1 MDGEYE
7 PMSSFLDVLCKKEEP
22 SLIWEGNDFGG
33 CFEKVVVVS
42 PVYVIMSF
50 ICSFFIF
57 KASCS
62 STASGNL
69 NRVWVVYLRLV
80 LHAAIICTQI
90 ALFVEQCLAVENIQS
105 VEIVAESLILLAWC
119 LSAFVIFIWR
129 KSWHSV
135 SSGRDFDI
143 IIASWFLA
151 FISCS
156 FELHSAIL
164 SSTGSASALD
174 EDTFKDYEVRNI
186 YTRFVFYV
194 GILLSQVIK
203 SNVPV
208 IVPEDEGAGSS
219 RGTRVQH
226 SPTEESASFISRISF
241 HWVKKLFTVA
251 RETQFPTVEHLPF
264 DLPTPL
270 NPAANHCNL
279 QLALK
284 HYSQPDNS
292 SSPDITQPLIEVSR
306 PQPSDKLLLV
316 RAINRAFGWTFWP
329 LNLIKMLELILNLS
343 VPVILN
349 LFLHELERS
358 SPNLVSSGLYLTL
371 LVVVST
377 VKAFVGAHLKFELR
391 KLGMRLKGALISELF
406 SKVLNINFARLRSF
420 SVGQISNFATEDA
433 NAISS
438 YLYALMDI
446 WAIPLE
452 IMIVLVLLYHYIGM
466 SFLSVLG
473 FCILTTPLNIYVTSK
488 FEKHEDKLMKQRDD
502 RLKLIYEIFANIKT
516 VKFFSW
522 EESLIAKL
530 MELRN
535 VELAELKA
543 IAVLDAGCVFLW
555 AVAPS
560 LITTL
565 TIGTYTLLGGEIS
578 VSMLFT
584 TLALVSQMIEPLNM
598 IPWVLLDF
606 AMAWVSTVR
615 VQSFFSLSDN
625 SPTNNQANHPL
636 GENSI
641 IEMDNC
647 SFYWDDS
654 NDCCLACLQ
663 FQVNKGELMIVMG
676 KSGSG
681 KSSLLLALSQE
692 LNIASGELRLKEWKD
707 GAGIVLQDCWIKSGS
722 VREAVLDG
730 CVYDLYWYETVVSAC
745 ALDAD
750 IAAFSQGDESPV
762 GVNGSLLSG
771 GQRLRLSLARAVY
784 KNKQVYLIDDI
795 FSSLDAH
802 VVHHIFENCINGILA
817 SKTRVVCTHNKSL
830 SASANTLMVLEEGRI
845 QYIGPPQVA
854 GLPPIDAAS
863 PDIKC
868 SDVGEGQD
876 QHSYVE
882 PRSFGAVSSSVYE
895 FYLRSAGYTLSFLVV
910 FFLFCMQV
918 SDSAATIWLSLWA
931 KAVSLTPGIREF
943 PLGVA
948 SAQHWNTSQ
957 QSSGLLYGLN
967 DQVFNRLGVPS
978 NSSFYLEVYG
988 SIITGNII
996 FSLGRVLSFIPF
1008 QIAATKILHNKMLL
1022 SIMQTPLH
1030 FFDATPL
1037 GVIINRF
1044 SSDVYT
1050 VDSDVPIEVNIF
1062 AANLCYIVGV
1072 VVVTCYGLP
1081 YIIISFVP
1089 LSVFYFFIQ
1098 RYYRRAVREVK
1109 RLYSMSKSPLFS
1121 HFQETLGGVAYIHSF
1136 RSSAAVQNTGMK
1148 ILKTYQRAEYCLTAA
1163 NVWLRL
1169 RLELLTALVIAFVS
1183 CVVLIQMKFD
1193 NVDAS
1198 RLGLGLTLA
1207 FSISQAM
1214 DYLISSFTD
1223 LEKSF
1228 VAAERVMQFTNNLP
1242 QEKESEG
1249 AMSVCSSWPQLGNI
1263 TFSAVT
1269 VRYNNCTTR
1278 ALNNVNLSIRTG
1290 EKVAIV
1296 GRTGAGKSTL
1306 FLALFKLVDLE
1317 RGSIIID
1324 DINITEIS
1332 NKSLRKSLT
1341 IIPQQPLIF
1350 SGTLRDTLDPFSD
1363 HSDEELNAALCQV
1376 EMVHFLNSEDGLD
1389 SEIALGTLST
1399 GESQLISLARAF
1411 LRKSR
1416 IVCLD
1421 EATSNVDSE
1430 REQLVQRLLQSQFG
1444 GCTVLTI
1451 AHRIET
1457 VLDYDRVI
1465 VMSQG
1470 SIVEEGD
1477 PRKLLQNS
1485 SSHFHLLA
1493 KSSGLASS
1501 GSGDSSGMM
1510 KESLSIERSHN
1521 SSFLESSPRGSSTGS
1536 CQGSL
1541 HRSYRAGSVQLSSQG
1556 SSSDIQ

>member
-1 MDGEYE
+1 
-7 PMSSFLDVLCKKEEP
+7 MSSFLDVLCKNEEP

-33 CFEKVVVVS
+33 CFEKVVVIS

-62 STASGNL
+62 STASGIL
-69 NRVWVVYLRLV
+69 NRVWVLYLRLV

-90 ALFVEQCLAVENIQS
+90 ALFVEQCFAVENIQT

-129 KSWHSV
+129 RSWHSV

-143 IIASWFLA
+143 LIASWFLA

-164 SSTGSASALD
+164 STTGSASALD

-208 IVPEDEGAGSS
+208 SVLEDEGAGSS

-251 RETQFPTVEHLPF
+251 RESQFPTVEHLPF
-264 DLPTPL
+264 DLPTSL

-292 SSPDITQPLIEVSR
+292 SSSEEPDITQPLIEASR
-306 PQPSDKLLLV
+306 PEASDKLFLV
-316 RAINRAFGWTFWP
+316 RSINRAFGWTFWP

-438 YLYALMDI
+438 HLYALMDI

-452 IMIVLVLLYHYIGM
+452 LIIILVLLYHYIGM

-530 MELRN
+530 LELRN
-535 VELAELKA
+535 VELTELKA

-555 AVAPS
+555 AIAPS

-565 TIGTYTLLGGEIS
+565 TIGTYSLLGGEIS

-584 TLALVSQMIEPLNM
+584 TLALVSQMVEPLNM

-606 AMAWVSTVR
+606 AMAWVSTKR
-615 VQSFFSLSDN
+615 VQTFFCLSDN
-625 SPTNNQANHPL
+625 SPTNNEADNPL

-647 SFYWDDS
+647 SFYWEDS
-654 NDCCLACLQ
+654 NDCCLARLQ

-692 LNIASGELRLKEWKD
+692 LNIATGVLRLKEWKD

-722 VREAVLDG
+722 VREAILDG
-730 CVYDLYWYETVVSAC
+730 CVFDLYWYETVVSAC
-745 ALDAD
+745 ALDED

-830 SASANTLMVLEEGRI
+830 SASANTLMVLDEGQIR
-845 QYIGPPQVA
+845 YIGPPQVT
-854 GLPPIDAAS
+854 GLPPIDDTAS
-863 PDIKC
+863 PHIKS
-868 SDVGEGQD
+868 SDVGEDQD
-876 QHSYVE
+876 NLQHPYVE
-882 PRSFGAVSSSVYE
+882 PRSFGAVNSSVYG
-895 FYLRSAGYTLSFLVV
+895 FYLQSAGYTLSFLVV
-910 FFLFCMQV
+910 LFLFCMQA
-918 SDSAATIWLSLWA
+918 SDSAGTIWLSLWA

-943 PLGVA
+943 PLGVV

-957 QSSGLLYGLN
+957 HSSGLLYGLN
-967 DQVFNRLGVPS
+967 DQVFKRLGVPS

-988 SIITGNII
+988 SIIAGNII

-1008 QIAATKILHNKMLL
+1008 QIAATKILHNKMLM

-1109 RLYSMSKSPLFS
+1109 RLYSMSQSPLFS
-1121 HFQETLGGVAYIHSF
+1121 HFEETLGGVSYIHSF

-1228 VAAERVMQFTNNLP
+1228 VAAERVMQFTENLP
-1242 QEKESEG
+1242 REKESDH
-1249 AMSVCSSWPQLGNI
+1249 AMSVYSSWPELGNI

-1269 VRYNNCTTR
+1269 VRYKNCTTR
-1278 ALNNVNLSIRTG
+1278 ALNNVNISIRTG

-1324 DINITEIS
+1324 DVNITEIS

-1363 HSDEELNAALCQV
+1363 HSDEELKAALRQT
-1376 EMVHFLNSEDGLD
+1376 EMVHYLNSKDGLNSEV
-1389 SEIALGTLST
+1389 ALGTLST

-1421 EATSNVDSE
+1421 EATSNVDSDT
-1430 REQLVQRLLQSQFG
+1430 EQLVQRLLQNQLS
-1444 GCTVLTI
+1444 GCTVLAI

-1477 PRKLLQNS
+1477 PRKLLQKS

-1501 GSGDSSGMM
+1501 GQGDSSGMM
-1510 KESLSIERSHN
+1510 KESLSIERSHH
-1521 SSFLESSPRGSSTGS
+1521 SSFQESSPTGSGSSH
-1536 CQGSL
+1536 Q
-1541 HRSYRAGSVQLSSQG
+1541 SYRPGSVHRSSQG